1 MGDNWPILALAP
13 CSGRRGIRVSG
24 RCTLTDSSVRLR
36 HFLYLFWAG
45 MDAFYICLYCLRSAA
60 RGDVPFWSDFQS
72 GLEVIRSWG
81 GPEVLIW
88 AGLVLQGSVVVS
100 CIGLYAGKN
109 WAVYLAMLQIPFR
122 YFFIVPSVSIVLVLP
137 MIIAEIN
144 NWIWGA
150 GLLSSELVKGLSLWW
165 LRRQVKPL
173 RC

>member
-1 MGDNWPILALAP
+1 M
-13 CSGRRGIRVSG
+13 
-24 RCTLTDSSVRLR
+24 TDSSVRLR
-36 HFLYLFWAG
+36 NFLYLFWAG

-100 CIGLYAGKN
+100 CIGLYAGEK

-122 YFFIVPSVSIVLVLP
+122 YFYIVPSVSIVLVLP

-144 NWIWGA
+144 NWIWVA